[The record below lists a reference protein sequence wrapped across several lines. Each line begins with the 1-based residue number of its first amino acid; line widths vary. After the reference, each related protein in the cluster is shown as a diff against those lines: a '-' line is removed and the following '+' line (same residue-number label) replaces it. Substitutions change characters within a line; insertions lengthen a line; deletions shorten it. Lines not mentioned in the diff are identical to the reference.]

1 MIAWRVLYAYANAMF
16 QARKTSIY
24 TLPCAA
30 ALILGGCA
38 MQDGEFPTLATR
50 NVEKHYASAE
60 SDRQASVPVAPL
72 NTEIAAQARKMLAK
86 AQKGQRAFAEALP
99 GARQS
104 AMNARGAATGGESWA
119 VATTQISALDISRG
133 ESAMALA
140 DLDQLYADQVT
151 GEADSPATAQAIGDV
166 RSKVYDM
173 VQAQDSAITALRAML
188 SS

>member
-1 MIAWRVLYAYANAMF
+1 
-16 QARKTSIY
+16 
-24 TLPCAA
+24 
-30 ALILGGCA
+30 

-50 NVEKHYASAE
+50 NVEKYYASAE
-60 SDRQASVPVAPL
+60 SERQASTPAAPL
-72 NTEIAAQARKMLAK
+72 NAAIAAQAREMLAK

-119 VATTQISALDISRG
+119 VATTRISALDASRG

-151 GEADSPATAQAIGDV
+151 GEIDSPATAQAIGDARRTV
-166 RSKVYDM
+166 HDM
-173 VQAQDSAITALRAML
+173 VQAQDSEIASLRAML
-188 SS
+188 GG